1 MNAPYQRD
9 QLLQMWKPMHYVAK
23 NSEYLVSSLLRKKAL
38 KANRLGDTRVIS
50 LPHKALRIHWIVRM
64 QCHQVTFFWCILMMP
79 RFCPQKV
86 LAIPSA
92 FKLSSVARK
101 YRNIPFFC
109 TLSQRDTLLLYTIIV
124 KISENRQV
132 CSLNQPRA
140 FASNF
145 DLRYE
150 RNFRSLGVAY
160 SRRIRRAP
168 IRLRAISVNSVPD
181 LALTDR
187 ARIKN

>member
-1 MNAPYQRD
+1 M
-9 QLLQMWKPMHYVAK
+9 
-23 NSEYLVSSLLRKKAL
+23 
-38 KANRLGDTRVIS
+38 
-50 LPHKALRIHWIVRM
+50 
-64 QCHQVTFFWCILMMP
+64 F
-79 RFCPQKV
+79 
-86 LAIPSA
+86 AIPSA
-92 FKLSSVARK
+92 FKLSRVAREYK
-101 YRNIPFFC
+101 NIPFFC
-109 TLSQRDTLLLYTIIV
+109 TLSHRDTLLLYTIIV

-132 CSLNQPRA
+132 CSLNQPHA

-168 IRLRAISVNSVPD
+168 TRLRAISVNSVPD

-187 ARIKN
+187 ARVLKIENCPNKTQNTRHIHKGCLIFYKYSKRCEGSLCLLER